1 MKQNLAAVLVFYKPN
16 NENINNFKN
25 YLDAIDKLYII
36 DNSDDNIE
44 RVKSTSKIEYIK
56 LNENKGIA
64 FALNEGAKKAIK
76 DNYKYL
82 LTMDQDSKITSKII
96 QEMCDFLKTT
106 SIKNIGLISPFHDIK
121 TLEEKTTKKIEERLE
136 VMTSGNIIDL
146 SAYQKI
152 NGFKDWLFID
162 GVDIEYG
169 MNLNKNGYKVIRL
182 NYIKMPHELGNGKI
196 YNVLGKKVLCS
207 NHNAIR
213 RYYMIRNTL
222 YINEL
227 YKDIYPDYCKLLI
240 NCQKGQIKRVIFFEK
255 HKLSKIMN
263 MIKGYLDFKRD
274 KTGKMR

>member
-44 RVKSTSKIEYIK
+44 RVKSTPKIEYIK

-82 LTMDQDSKITSKII
+82 LTMDQDSKITSRII
-96 QEMCDFLKTT
+96 QEMCDFLKNT

-121 TLEEKTTKKIEERLE
+121 TLEEKPTKKIEERLE

-182 NYIKMPHELGNGKI
+182 NYIKMPHELGNAKI
-196 YNVLGKKVLCS
+196 YNVFGKKVLCS